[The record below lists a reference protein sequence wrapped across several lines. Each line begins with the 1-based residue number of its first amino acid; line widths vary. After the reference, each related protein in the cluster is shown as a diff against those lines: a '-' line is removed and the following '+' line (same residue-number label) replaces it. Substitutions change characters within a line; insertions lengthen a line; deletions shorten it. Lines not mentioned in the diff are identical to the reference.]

1 MLTALKAAIKKET
14 VLRGT
19 VSFCSHLKGGENM
32 KLILEINGQR
42 RSLNRVVIAALVVAA
57 IALFGDAVVDDLA
70 HAYDVQQ
77 SFYQADRNWMK

>member
-1 MLTALKAAIKKET
+1 
-14 VLRGT
+14 
-19 VSFCSHLKGGENM
+19 M

-57 IALFGDAVVDDLA
+57 IALFGDAVMNDLE

>member
-1 MLTALKAAIKKET
+1 
-14 VLRGT
+14 
-19 VSFCSHLKGGENM
+19 M

-42 RSLNRVVIAALVVAA
+42 RSLNRVIVAALVIAA
-57 IALFGDAVVDDLA
+57 ITLFGDAVVDDLA

>member
-1 MLTALKAAIKKET
+1 
-14 VLRGT
+14 
-19 VSFCSHLKGGENM
+19 M

-42 RSLNRVVIAALVVAA
+42 RSLNRVMAAALIVAA
-57 IALFGDAVVDDLA
+57 IALFSDTVVDDLA

>member
-1 MLTALKAAIKKET
+1 
-14 VLRGT
+14 
-19 VSFCSHLKGGENM
+19 M

-42 RSLNRVVIAALVVAA
+42 RSLNRVVVAAILVAA
-57 IALFGDAVVDDLA
+57 IALFGDAVMNDLA

>member
-1 MLTALKAAIKKET
+1 
-14 VLRGT
+14 
-19 VSFCSHLKGGENM
+19 M
-32 KLILEINGQR
+32 KLIIEINGQH
-42 RSLNRVVIAALVVAA
+42 RSLNRVVVAVLIIAA